1 MTPDALLRL
10 FYDSFNQRRLS
21 DARTLF
27 TDDVVFELLPTEQ
40 PLRGRTGFAEFV
52 SRWSTAFPDAHMMPL
67 HVEQRSE
74 TMCEVDMTVTGT
86 HLGLFDLGAY
96 RFKPTGVAVTLRLR
110 QLFEFHE
117 GRIAFTSL
125 TFDLQNL
132 VGQLAMIDLRA
143 VDTHLDGLNVLRV
156 DLGRARD
163 EPARRDVA
171 DKMIVEVDALRK
183 VLRPPHSRP

>member
-10 FYDSFNQRRLS
+10 FYECFNERRFS
-21 DARTLF
+21 DGRRLF
-27 TDDVVFELLPTEQ
+27 TDDVVFELLPSEP
-40 PLRGRTGFAEFV
+40 PLRGRRGFEMFV
-52 SRWSTAFPDAHMMPL
+52 ARWSTAFPDAHLMPV
-67 HVEQRSE
+67 HVEQRGES
-74 TMCEVDMTVTGT
+74 MCEVELTASGT

-96 RFKPTGVAVTLRLR
+96 RFKPTGLGVTLRLR

-117 GRIAFTSL
+117 GRIAFTSV

-132 VGQLAMIDLRA
+132 VGQLATIDLRA
-143 VDTHLDGLNVLRV
+143 VDTHLDAVNHLRG
-156 DLGRARD
+156 DLGRAGD
-163 EPARRDVA
+163 EPARRTVA

>member
-10 FYDSFNQRRLS
+10 FYESFNQRRLT
-21 DARTLF
+21 DTDTLF
-27 TDDVVFELLPTEQ
+27 TEDVVFELLPSEP
-40 PLRGRTGFAEFV
+40 PLRGRNGFAEFV
-52 SRWSTAFPDAHMMPL
+52 VRWSTAFPDAHMMPL
-67 HVEQRSE
+67 HVEQRGE
-74 TMCEVDMTVTGT
+74 TMCEVEMTVTGT

-96 RFKPTGVAVTLRLR
+96 RFKPSGVSVTLRLR

-132 VGQLAMIDLRA
+132 VGQLATIDLRL
-143 VDTHLDGLNVLRV
+143 VDTHLDGLNLLRV

-163 EPARRDVA
+163 EPGRRVVA
-171 DKMIVEVDALRK
+171 DQMVVEVDALRN
-183 VLRPPHSRP
+183 VLRPSYSRT

>member
-10 FYDSFNQRRLS
+10 FYECFNERRFS
-21 DARTLF
+21 DDRRLF
-27 TDDVVFELLPTEQ
+27 TDDVVFELLPSER
-40 PLRGRTGFAEFV
+40 PLRGRRAFELFV
-52 SRWSTAFPDAHMMPL
+52 ARWSSAFPDAHLLPV
-67 HVEQRSE
+67 HVEQRGES
-74 TMCEVDMTVTGT
+74 MCEVELTASGT

-96 RFKPTGVAVTLRLR
+96 RFKPTGLAVQLRLR

-117 GRIAFTSL
+117 GRIAFTSM

-132 VGQLAMIDLRA
+132 VGQLATIDLHA
-143 VDTHLDGLNVLRV
+143 VDTHLDAVNLLRG
-156 DLGRARD
+156 DLGRASD

-171 DKMIVEVDALRK
+171 DKMIVEVDALRR

>member
-10 FYDSFNQRRLS
+10 FYECFNERRFS
-21 DARTLF
+21 DDRRLF
-27 TDDVVFELLPTEQ
+27 TDDVVFELLPSEP
-40 PLRGRTGFAEFV
+40 PLRGRRAFELFV
-52 SRWSTAFPDAHMMPL
+52 ARWSAAFPDAHLIPV
-67 HVEQRSE
+67 HVEQRGES
-74 TMCEVDMTVTGT
+74 MCEVELTASGT

-96 RFKPTGVAVTLRLR
+96 RFKPTGLAVNLRLR

-117 GRIAFTSL
+117 GRIAFTSV

-132 VGQLAMIDLRA
+132 VGQLATIDLRA
-143 VDTHLDGLNVLRV
+143 VDTHLDAVNHLRG
-156 DLGRARD
+156 DLGRAPD

-171 DKMIVEVDALRK
+171 DQMIVEVDALRK

>member
-10 FYDSFNQRRLS
+10 FYECFNQRRFGETGS
-21 DARTLF
+21 LF
-27 TDDVVFELLPTEQ
+27 TDDVVFELLPSET
-40 PLRGRTGFAEFV
+40 PMRGREAFADFV

-67 HVEQRSE
+67 HVEQRGE
-74 TMCEVDMTVTGT
+74 TMCEVEMTVTGT

-110 QLFEFHE
+110 QLFEFSAGH
-117 GRIAFTSL
+117 IAFTSL

-143 VDTHLDGLNVLRV
+143 VDSHLDGLNVLRV
-156 DLGRARD
+156 DLGNARD
-163 EPARRDVA
+163 EPGRRVVA
-171 DKMIVEVDALRK
+171 DKMIGEVDALRK
-183 VLRPPHSRP
+183 VLRPPYSRP

>member
-10 FYDSFNQRRLS
+10 FYECFNERRFS
-21 DARTLF
+21 DDRLLF
-27 TDDVVFELLPTEQ
+27 TDDVVFELLPSER
-40 PLRGRTGFAEFV
+40 PLRGRRAFELFV
-52 SRWSTAFPDAHMMPL
+52 ARWSAAFPDAHLLPV
-67 HVEQRSE
+67 HVEQRGES
-74 TMCEVDMTVTGT
+74 MCEVELTASGT

-96 RFKPTGVAVTLRLR
+96 RFKPTGLAVQLRLR

-117 GRIAFTSL
+117 GRIAFTSV

-132 VGQLAMIDLRA
+132 VGQLATIDLRA
-143 VDTHLDGLNVLRV
+143 VDTHLDAVNLLRG
-156 DLGRARD
+156 DLGRAGD

>member
-10 FYDSFNQRRLS
+10 FYDSFNQRRFS
-21 DARTLF
+21 ETAALF
-27 TDDVVFELLPTEQ
+27 TDDVVFELLPSEG
-40 PLRGRTGFAEFV
+40 PLRVREAFVEFV
-52 SRWSTAFPDAHMMPL
+52 ARWSTAFPDAHMMPL
-67 HVEQRSE
+67 HVEQRGESL
-74 TMCEVDMTVTGT
+74 CEVDMTVTGT

-96 RFKPTGVAVTLRLR
+96 RFKPTGIAVTLRLR

-132 VGQLAMIDLRA
+132 VGQLATLDLRL
-143 VDTHLDGLNVLRV
+143 VDTHLDGLNLLRV

-163 EPARRDVA
+163 EPERRVVA
-171 DKMIVEVDALRK
+171 DKMVVEVDALRK
-183 VLRPPHSRP
+183 VLRPPH

>member
-10 FYDSFNQRRLS
+10 FYECFNGRRFGENPQ
-21 DARTLF
+21 LF
-27 TDDVVFELLPTEQ
+27 TDDVVFELLPSEA
-40 PLRGRTGFAEFV
+40 PLQGRGAFEEFV
-52 SRWSTAFPDAHMMPL
+52 SRWSAGFPDAHMLPI
-67 HVEQRSE
+67 HVEQRGE
-74 TMCEVDMTVTGT
+74 TMCEVELTATGT

-96 RFKPTGVAVTLRLR
+96 RFKPTGSSVNLRLR
-110 QLFEFHE
+110 QLFEFRR

-132 VGQLAMIDLRA
+132 VAQLATIDLRA
-143 VDTHLDGLNVLRV
+143 VDTHLDAVNHLRG
-156 DLGRARD
+156 DLGRAPD

-183 VLRPPHSRP
+183 VLRPPHSRT